1 MLHAFLWCPSVNSF
15 KFHTCVHTTPGGEC
29 LRHFCSK
36 RVPKACLTPKKWPTV
51 TDKAQQR
58 SKVRTAALVLTS
70 HQMSA
75 KLRKSS
81 ANIENY
87 ESTLQ
92 ESPRNTTNRRE
103 YRSILQAQ
111 ICRLRAKVNAIEIPS
126 FDVINGTTRVSDP
139 L

>member
-1 MLHAFLWCPSVNSF
+1 LWCPSVNSF
-15 KFHTCVHTTPGGEC
+15 KFQTCVHTTPGGEC

-36 RVPKACLTPKKWPTV
+36 RVPKACLTPNKCPTEYS
-51 TDKAQQR
+51 T
-58 SKVRTAALVLTS
+58 RTNKGSQVKPVDLVLTS

-81 ANIENY
+81 VNIRKCY
-87 ESTLQ
+87 TLQ
-92 ESPRNTTNRRE
+92 ICPENTTNRRAYSE
-103 YRSILQAQ
+103 EQATSPNLQVEG
-111 ICRLRAKVNAIEIPS
+111 KSFNAIESPS